1 MWACYKF
8 FSKPQAH
15 AISCWPKCCKSQ
27 INSVL
32 ILGDNV
38 KSVMN
43 EICGASNTE
52 VTGNVAERRNQ
63 ILFVLE
69 TLFGAH
75 L

>member
-1 MWACYKF
+1 
-8 FSKPQAH
+8 
-15 AISCWPKCCKSQ
+15 
-27 INSVL
+27 
-32 ILGDNV
+32 
-38 KSVMN
+38 MN